1 MMDAKAG
8 PTPAAQIQSALDEA
22 ERVNIAEG
30 RLRVRNRSVQQR
42 AAGT

>member
-30 RLRVRNRSVQQR
+30 RF
-42 AAGT
+42 